1 LGAGRSVNAS
11 PVPQIQQAVDQ
22 ALTSV
27 GGVTD
32 EQHQIDLFTL
42 ASGGAQDLTL
52 TYVPAEDSWNVSL
65 NGITATTGVDYTIS
79 SSTLSLLSPLDART
93 SDVVEVQYDYLT
105 GLPATP
111 TADAGNYPA
120 EVMLDAPIAYWRLDE
135 ASGTSVADFTGNG
148 HTGTTNAGSGTVTRA
163 TTTLLTA
170 GNGGVRSTKFEDYGA
185 RVNVPNSSAIDTSAF
200 TIEFLT
206 SKGGS
211 TFCPIWHHPGR
222 MRVLMAGSA
231 INVYFW
237 VSGAWQHVHQ
247 FTGLAGSDDV
257 VNHHVSL
264 SFDGSSTW
272 ASRIDGGADS
282 GTVISTATL
291 PSATAGPEFGDGADG
306 VNNGSAFRLQ
316 EFAYYGYALSAA
328 RNAAHVAVR

>member
-1 LGAGRSVNAS
+1 
-11 PVPQIQQAVDQ
+11 
-22 ALTSV
+22 
-27 GGVTD
+27 VTD

-93 SDVVEVQYDYLT
+93 GDVVQAQYDYLT

-170 GNGGVRSTKFEDYGA
+170 GNGGVRSSKFENYGA
-185 RVNVPNSSAIDTSAF
+185 RVNVPTSAAFDTSAF
-200 TIEFLT
+200 TIEFFT

-211 TFCPIWHHPGR
+211 SLCPIWHHPGR
-222 MRVLMAGSA
+222 LRVLLAGSA
-231 INVYFW
+231 IDVYFW
-237 VSGAWQHVHQ
+237 QSGAWTHVRR
-247 FTGLAGSDDV
+247 FSGLAGSDDV
-257 VNHHVSL
+257 VNHHVAL
-264 SFDGSSTW
+264 TFDGTTW
-272 ASRIDGGADS
+272 KNYVDGGLDT
-282 GTVISTATL
+282 GTSMGSATL

-306 VNNGSAFRLQ
+306 VNSGSAFRLQ
-316 EFAYYGYALSAA
+316 EYAVYDHALSAA
-328 RNAAHVAVR
+328 RVAAHVAAR